1 VEVQGVNEDDS
12 KGPGVH
18 TFIEQHHILQ
28 GVSFASK
35 ADAVTVLIGRNG
47 AGKSTT
53 LKTVMGLLP
62 AAKGKI
68 LYQGKE
74 IQTGTNRT
82 KSPAWASVLFRSIWV
97 FLRTL
102 RWRKTCG
109 WPCWWKTM
117 PPPKGLSGFLDMFAA
132 LKKFWKSKAGTLSGG
147 QKQMLAIARAIV
159 NDTSLLLIDEPS
171 KGLAP
176 IIVDVVIDS
185 INQIK
190 EHSVVVLVEQNF
202 YMASRWETIFS
213 FWTTAG
219 SCTAAGWKSWFKM
232 RNCRAGIW
240 EFQRWRIEPHEN
252 RSDLQWLKP
261 YSSVGIRSSP
271 WREQ

>member
-1 VEVQGVNEDDS
+1 MNKTILEVQ
-12 KGPGVH
+12 GVH
-18 TFIEQHHILQ
+18 TFIGQHHILQ
-28 GVSFASK
+28 GVSFTSR

-62 AAKGKI
+62 AEKGKI
-68 LYQGKE
+68 IYQGKE
-74 IQTGTNRT
+74 IQRNKPYEIARMG
-82 KSPAWASVLFRSIWV
+82 I
-97 FLRTL
+97 
-102 RWRKTCG
+102 
-109 WPCWWKTM
+109 
-117 PPPKGLSGFLDMFAA
+117 GFVPEHMGIFSALTVEENMRVAMLAEDDATTHRLERILDMFAA

-202 YMASRWETIFS
+202 YMASAVGDDFFILDDGMVVHSGRVEELVQNEELQS
-213 FWTTAG
+213 
-219 SCTAAGWKSWFKM
+219 
-232 RNCRAGIW
+232 RYLGISKV
-240 EFQRWRIEPHEN
+240 E
-252 RSDLQWLKP
+252 D
-261 YSSVGIRSSP
+261 
-271 WREQ
+271 